1 MAPFDSRWAI
11 WYRKKESE
19 AEPDGF
25 EEKHTDPGRPVQQDV
40 NARRPP
46 SILENIYTLS
56 SIGKQG
62 ITARTLEFILFT
74 EDMPMLF

>member
-46 SILENIYTLS
+46 SILENIYTPRSFPLLS
-56 SIGKQG
+56 
-62 ITARTLEFILFT
+62 FT
-74 EDMPMLF
+74 VHFA